1 MSYIAILVLILEGT
15 HTLHLLPAHWRTI
28 LFIQLLHLLLMVVV
42 VLIWVIGWLLIEKAF
57 IVVLS
62 IHLLEFKEV
71 IGVEEL
77 LLSLLLLVA
86 FDA

>member
-1 MSYIAILVLILEGT
+1 
-15 HTLHLLPAHWRTI
+15 
-28 LFIQLLHLLLMVVV
+28 MVVV

-86 FDA
+86 FDAWDLSTCYTLLLTFRVKD